1 MFSIGLVL
9 LRIYYFDVV
18 FDSDNR
24 REWRLRLVGLLI
36 GLRQNV
42 PERAGTADD
51 GRLIFDESRRLSKI
65 WNIR

>member
-9 LRIYYFDVV
+9 LRIYYFDV
-18 FDSDNR
+18 FLDNDNR

-42 PERAGTADD
+42 PELPTMAD
-51 GRLIFDESRRLSKI
+51 
-65 WNIR
+65 